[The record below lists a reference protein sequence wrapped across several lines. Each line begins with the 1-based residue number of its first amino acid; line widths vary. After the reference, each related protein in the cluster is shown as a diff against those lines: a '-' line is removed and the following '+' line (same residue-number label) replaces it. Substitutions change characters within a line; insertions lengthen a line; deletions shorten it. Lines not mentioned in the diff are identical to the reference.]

1 MQKALPLFLDDDG
14 VTVKPLSKRQAKK
27 KGLKYEDA
35 MDLFHM
41 VSSYKTEGLQSLGQ
55 DEAIRI
61 GRKIAA
67 DYEYEVETGDRTA
80 YTRDLIKAGIL
91 SDSDNIVDYQ
101 LSYQPFLDV
110 TKATDVL
117 ANVDV
122 ELSELAAGDY
132 DIQRDIAFERQQVGY
147 DYTDAGDDLTGEMEA
162 ALAAVEGGVGETIGT
177 ETSDAVVAYS
187 SLKNQRDATI
197 DDIRSL
203 SADIRNKQSLQRQG
217 FDIKD
222 EDIQSSLD
230 SLSSLQKQSTD
241 LGRGMRT
248 EMSRSVASARQD
260 KIQAL
265 ADDILLESGL
275 EATEQNIRAARA
287 RASDIVE
294 APGVSMFREQPPA
307 PRGQV
312 PFYDMYGR
320 IKR

>member
-1 MQKALPLFLDDDG
+1 
-14 VTVKPLSKRQAKK
+14 
-27 KGLKYEDA
+27 

-132 DIQRDIAFERQQVGY
+132 DIQRDIA
-147 DYTDAGDDLTGEMEA
+147 
-162 ALAAVEGGVGETIGT
+162 I
-177 ETSDAVVAYS
+177 
-187 SLKNQRDATI
+187 
-197 DDIRSL
+197 
-203 SADIRNKQSLQRQG
+203 
-217 FDIKD
+217 
-222 EDIQSSLD
+222 
-230 SLSSLQKQSTD
+230 
-241 LGRGMRT
+241 
-248 EMSRSVASARQD
+248 
-260 KIQAL
+260 
-265 ADDILLESGL
+265 
-275 EATEQNIRAARA
+275 
-287 RASDIVE
+287 
-294 APGVSMFREQPPA
+294 
-307 PRGQV
+307 
-312 PFYDMYGR
+312 
-320 IKR
+320 